1 MKMDNK
7 EQLKKLMEEK
17 DFSLLM
23 INSMN
28 EEQIDTLYNWGLK
41 MFGLG
46 QSVISDIDDIK
57 LDGRL
62 ICLEDGTYWEV
73 DEFEA
78 YTADMW
84 SFGDKVL
91 VVDDEMYKLDD
102 MEKVSVSQTYF

>member
-1 MKMDNK
+1 MEIDKK
-7 EQLKKLMEEK
+7 EQLKKLIGEN

-23 INSMN
+23 INHMN
-28 EEQIDTLYNWGLK
+28 EEQIDSLYSWGLK

-46 QSVISDIDDIK
+46 QSIISDIDDIK
-57 LDGRL
+57 LDGQL

-78 YTADMW
+78 HISDMW

-91 VVDDEMYKLDD
+91 IVDDEMYKLDD